1 VTIRQRFSP
10 LLVILASLAWIPAS
24 LAAQGRPSSAATQG
38 PIPSIA
44 TKTSGMQKLD
54 GYFPLYWDAKAGHL
68 WMEIPRLD
76 TEVLWVSGLAAG
88 LGSND
93 IGLDRG
99 QIQGERI
106 VKFHRVGPKV
116 LLEEPNYR
124 FRASSENPEEV
135 RAVEDAFAKSDLWG
149 FTVGAESDGHVLVDL
164 NDFLIR
170 DVTNMAPRLR
180 PGQYRLDASRS
191 AISMPSTENFPKNTE
206 IEIELTFVQQP
217 TPQRGGG
224 GFGGGAFEGVGDV
237 AASAEAAT
245 LRTHHS
251 FVELPGP
258 GYEPRVYDPR
268 ASFFPFSYVDYSA
281 PLSDQMVM
289 TKRFITRHRLEK
301 KDPSAKISDPVKPI
315 VYYLDPGTP
324 EPMRSA
330 LLEGARWWNRAFEA
344 AGYRNAFQVKV
355 RPDSINPLDIRYN
368 VINWAHRS
376 TRGWSY
382 GGSVTD
388 PRTGEIIKGVV
399 TLGSMRVRQ
408 DYLIAEGL
416 LSPYKTGDETPPEL
430 ANWALARV
438 RQLAAHE
445 VGHTL
450 GLAHNY
456 YDSRL
461 GRISV
466 MDYPAPLVTLKRDGS
481 LDYSS
486 VYDVGIGAWDKVS
499 IAWGYQDFPAG
510 TNQQQA
516 LQKILDDAWQK
527 DLIFLTNQDMSASP
541 QVDQWSNG
549 DDPVAQLNL
558 EMDVRRA
565 ALNRF
570 GENAIRRGMPIAE
583 MEEVLVPLY
592 LHHRY
597 QVEASATA
605 LGGQKFIY
613 ALRGDG
619 RTPTGPVS
627 GAEQRAVLGAV
638 NRTLRPA
645 ELVLPHKI
653 VKLLPPRPQG
663 FGRHRELFPRYT
675 GLTFDAI
682 APAVAA
688 AGVTVDAVLD
698 PQRAARLVEQHALD
712 PTLPG
717 LGEVIDSLF
726 AATFGAEPSNPYE
739 AEVSRAE
746 QRVVAEQLMR
756 LAARAPMPQVRAI
769 ASFELQRKARDLAGM
784 VAGSDQANAAAYSL
798 LARDIQRFIDR
809 PYAADSAP
817 GTPEAP
823 PGAPIGDPAL
833 EFIKRYSQPWC
844 GWVER
849 RPGH

>member
-1 VTIRQRFSP
+1 VRIRLRVAPFTFA
-10 LLVILASLAWIPAS
+10 LVSLAWLPTLS
-24 LAAQGRPSSAATQG
+24 VAQGRQGGGTTPAA
-38 PIPSIA
+38 IPSIA
-44 TKTSGMQKLD
+44 DKTAGMQRLD
-54 GYFPLYWDAKAGHL
+54 GYFPLYWDDKAGHL

-99 QIQGERI
+99 QVQDERI
-106 VKFHRVGPKV
+106 VTFHRVGPKV
-116 LLEEPNYR
+116 LLEQPNYT
-124 FRASSENPEEV
+124 FRASSTNPAEI
-135 RAVEDAFAKSDLWG
+135 RAVADAFAKSNLWG
-149 FTVGAESDGHVLVDL
+149 FTVGAESGGHVLVDL

-170 DVTNMAPRLR
+170 DVTNMGPRMR
-180 PGQYRLDASRS
+180 PGTYRLDAGRS
-191 AISMPSTENFPKNTE
+191 AIAMPTTENFPKNTE
-206 IEIELTFVQQP
+206 IEVELTFVRQP
-217 TPQRGGG
+217 GAAGGGRFGG
-224 GFGGGAFEGVGDV
+224 GFFEGVGDV
-237 AASAEAAT
+237 AAAAEAAT
-245 LRTHHS
+245 LRAHHS

-258 GYEPRVYDPR
+258 GYVPRAYDPR
-268 ASFFPFSYVDYSA
+268 SSFFPFSYVDYST
-281 PLSDQMVM
+281 PLSDQMAM
-289 TKRFITRHRLEK
+289 TKRFITRHRLKK
-301 KDPSAKISDPVKPI
+301 KDPSAKLSDPVKPI
-315 VYYLDPGTP
+315 VYYVDPGTP
-324 EPMRSA
+324 EPIRSA
-330 LLEGARWWNRAFEA
+330 LLEGARWWNQAFEA
-344 AGYRNAFQVKV
+344 AGYRNAFQVVV

-416 LSPYKTGDETPPEL
+416 LAPYKTGDETPPEL
-430 ANWALARV
+430 AQWALARV

-450 GLAHNY
+450 GFAHNY

-466 MDYPAPLVTLKRDGS
+466 MDYPAPLVTLKQDGT

-486 VYDVGIGAWDKVS
+486 VYDVGIGAWDKVA
-499 IAWGYQDFPAG
+499 ITWGYQDFPAG
-510 TNQQQA
+510 TNEHQA
-516 LQKILDDAWQK
+516 LQKILDDAWGK

-541 QVDQWSNG
+541 KVDQWSNG
-549 DDPVAQLNL
+549 VDPVAQLNV

-583 MEEVLVPLY
+583 MEEALVPLY

-605 LGGQKFIY
+605 LGGQDFIY

-619 RTPTGPVS
+619 RTPTTPISGP
-627 GAEQRAVLGAV
+627 EQRAVLGAL
-638 NRTLRPA
+638 NRTLRPS
-645 ELVLPHKI
+645 ELVLPQSV
-653 VKLLPPRPQG
+653 VKALPPRPQG
-663 FGRHRELFPRYT
+663 YGTHRELFPRYT

-682 APAVAA
+682 TPAVAA
-688 AGVTVDAVLD
+688 AVVTVDAVLD
-698 PQRAARLVEQHALD
+698 AQRAARLVEQHALD
-712 PTLPG
+712 PSLPG
-717 LGEVIDSLF
+717 LSEVIDSLF
-726 AATFGAEPSNPYE
+726 ASTFGAPPANPYE

-746 QRVVAEQLMR
+746 QRVVTEHLMQ
-756 LAARAPMPQVRAI
+756 LAARAPMPQVRAV
-769 ASFELQRKARDLAGM
+769 ASLELERKASDLAGM
-784 VAGSDQANAAAYSL
+784 IAGADEANAAAYTL
-798 LARDIQRFIDR
+798 LARDIRRFIER

-817 GTPEAP
+817 SSPDAP
-823 PGAPIGDPAL
+823 PGAPIGQPAL
-833 EFIKRYSQPWC
+833 EFIHRYLEPWC
-844 GWVER
+844 AWADR
-849 RPGH
+849 RIGG

>member
-1 VTIRQRFSP
+1 VSIRQRFMS
-10 LLVILASLAWIPAS
+10 LTLALVSLIWIPAA
-24 LAAQGRPSSAATQG
+24 LRAQGPQGGAATPG
-38 PIPSIA
+38 PLPSIA
-44 TKTSGMQKLD
+44 DKTAGMQQLD
-54 GYFPLYWDAKAGHL
+54 GYFPIYWDAKAGHL

-99 QIQGERI
+99 QVQDERI

-116 LLEEPNYR
+116 LLEQPNYN
-124 FRASSENPEEV
+124 FRASSTNPAEV

-149 FTVGAESDGHVLVDL
+149 FTVAAESDGHVLVDL

-170 DVTNMAPRLR
+170 DVTDMAPRLR

-191 AISMPSTENFPKNTE
+191 AISMPTTENFPKNTE
-206 IEIELTFVQQP
+206 IEVELTFTRQP
-217 TPQRGGG
+217 GPQGSG

-237 AASAEAAT
+237 AASADAAT

-268 ASFFPFSYVDYSA
+268 SSFFPFSYVDYSA
-281 PLSDQMVM
+281 PLSDQMTM
-289 TKRFITRHRLEK
+289 TRRFITRHRLKK

-324 EPMRSA
+324 EPIRSA
-330 LLEGARWWNRAFEA
+330 LLEGARWWNQAFEA
-344 AGYRNAFQVKV
+344 AGYRNAFQVVV

-416 LSPYKTGDETPPEL
+416 LSPYETGDETPPEL
-430 ANWALARV
+430 ATWALARV

-466 MDYPAPLVTLKRDGS
+466 MDYPAPLVTLKPDGS

-499 IAWGYQDFPAG
+499 ITWGYQDFPPG
-510 TNQQQA
+510 TNERQA
-516 LQKILDDAWQK
+516 LQTILDDAWQK
-527 DLIFLTNQDMSASP
+527 DLIFLTNQDMSAAP
-541 QVDQWSNG
+541 KADQWSNG
-549 DDPVAQLNL
+549 VDQAAQLNL

-570 GENAIRRGMPIAE
+570 GENAIRRGMPVAE
-583 MEEVLVPLY
+583 LEDVLVPLY

-597 QVEASATA
+597 QVEATATA
-605 LGGQKFIY
+605 LGGQNFIY

-627 GAEQRAVLGAV
+627 GAAQRAALGAL

-645 ELVLPHKI
+645 ELVLPEKI
-653 VKLLPPRPQG
+653 VRLLPPRPQG
-663 FGRHRELFPRYT
+663 FGQHRELFPRYT

-682 APAVAA
+682 TPAVVA

-712 PTLPG
+712 PALPG
-717 LGEVIDSLF
+717 LGEVIDSLV
-726 AATFGAEPSNPYE
+726 AATFGAQASSPYE

-746 QRVVAEQLMR
+746 QRVLAERLMR
-756 LAARAPMPQVRAI
+756 LAARSPMPQVRAV
-769 ASFELQRKARDLAGM
+769 ASLELERRANALTGM
-784 VAGSDQANAAAYSL
+784 VAGADEANAAAGAL
-798 LARDIQRFIDR
+798 LARDIRRFIDR
-809 PYAADSAP
+809 PYAADSTP
-817 GTPEAP
+817 GTPDAP

-833 EFIKRYSQPWC
+833 EFITRYMQPLC
-844 GWVER
+844 GWVDGR
-849 RPGH
+849 SGG